1 MGLPVPSDQV
11 LLPPPP
17 VHLPAVG
24 ELEPPRPLHRHCG
37 GAGGHLDGAGGGHVG
52 GQEAGTVGHSLPLVH
67 VVVVSGCVQVSGRSV
82 LTGLGAGVVVVV
94 VDVRLSV
101 MDTPVTAGMTDS
113 MDTPVTASMTSCMT
127 PMGADSF
134 VGVVVSVWWVV
145 GRFRSS
151 VGISR
156 SGVARFRCAV
166 GISSRGVV
174 RRCVAAT

>member
-1 MGLPVPSDQV
+1 M
-11 LLPPPP
+11 
-17 VHLPAVG
+17 
-24 ELEPPRPLHRHCG
+24 
-37 GAGGHLDGAGGGHVG
+37 
-52 GQEAGTVGHSLPLVH
+52 
-67 VVVVSGCVQVSGRSV
+67 
-82 LTGLGAGVVVVV
+82 VVVV